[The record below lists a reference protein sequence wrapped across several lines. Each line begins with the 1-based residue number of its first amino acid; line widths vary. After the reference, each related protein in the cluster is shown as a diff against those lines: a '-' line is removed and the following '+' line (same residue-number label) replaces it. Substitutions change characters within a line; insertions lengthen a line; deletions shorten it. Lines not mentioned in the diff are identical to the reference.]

1 MIVGN
6 RIADGFVR
14 AANRVYVADVQGREE
29 LWPEMPKPQVA
40 WNIIDW
46 LRTLSV

>member
-1 MIVGN
+1 VGN

-14 AANRVYVADVQGREE
+14 ASNRVYVADVQGREE
-29 LWPEMPKPQVA
+29 QWPEMSKPQVA